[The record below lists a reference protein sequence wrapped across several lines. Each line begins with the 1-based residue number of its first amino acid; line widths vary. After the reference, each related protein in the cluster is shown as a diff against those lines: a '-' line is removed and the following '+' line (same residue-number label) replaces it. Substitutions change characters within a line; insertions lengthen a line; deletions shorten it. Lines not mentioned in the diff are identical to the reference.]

1 MGWQMYFDPTSVFV
15 TPNGTVT
22 PPTVVST
29 PDARK
34 PAPKGA
40 FMTLT
45 RVRGRITDDAAGP
58 NPIAVGGNAA
68 ARLEI
73 ICRIKNTAARTGG
86 YQVIGVMNGNVEF
99 PAAHS

>member
-1 MGWQMYFDPTSVFV
+1 MGWQMHFDPTNVFV
-15 TPNGTVT
+15 TPTGSVT
-22 PPTVVST
+22 PPTVEST

-40 FMTLT
+40 FMTVT

-58 NPIAVGGNAA
+58 NPIAVGGNAQ

-73 ICRIKNTAARTGG
+73 ICRIKSNARTGG

-99 PAAHS
+99 P